1 MNAILVEVESFEV
14 WKLTCRAVAG
24 LTMAFFAKGCSAE
37 VENANERPPNRWEE
51 SGEETAVVTPDRWAK
66 LDVS

>member
-1 MNAILVEVESFEV
+1 MNAILVEVESFDV

-37 VENANERPPNRWEE
+37 VVKANERPPNKWVE
-51 SGEETAVVTPDRWAK
+51 SGEEIAVVTPDR
-66 LDVS
+66 